1 MNSVGRESGIRDFSL
16 IAVVAFAL
24 AVRLGYLLY
33 YSSLPEWGQLTVDNY
48 YHLHWAQRIAD
59 GDLIGGTTYFRA
71 PLYVWCLSLVITL
84 LGDSLWILR
93 LFGLIVG
100 ISSVA
105 MTCLIARRLFDKKAA
120 VIAGV
125 IHALFPMAIYFDGE
139 LLLDPL
145 FTLLIQ
151 IAVYRFLIWQ
161 DTQTGRNALLCGVI
175 LGLASITRPTALLF
189 VPAAIGLIL
198 QGTGIWNSR
207 IRHAA
212 LFALGAFLLIVP
224 VTLRN
229 IVVAGDPVL
238 IASQG
243 GINMYI
249 GNNPHADGISAV
261 LPQPFGH
268 NWQMADVAYV
278 AEIKEGRELRPG
290 EVSDYWSRQAIKWM
304 TDHPVD
310 ALALYLRKLYFSIS
324 NREIS
329 NNRDIDA
336 FFGQVSLLRY
346 NPLTFGVILA
356 LGAAGFLISLRTNP
370 RAALLGWSILLFI
383 LANSTFFVNSR
394 FRLPEIP
401 LLIILSAGAIRW
413 FITERGYGART
424 GHFAIALAV
433 VMALLSYVPVLR
445 FPQGA
450 NVAGLAARANFLY
463 GQGDYRN
470 SIAVGRQVL
479 ALDSTF
485 PDANL
490 TVGAS
495 YFRLG
500 VGDSARHF
508 FEREKALHPG
518 RPKAYVN
525 LASYYLINQDQAR
538 AFEQLNRALLLRPY
552 DQMANTL
559 LLRLV
564 SADSGAAAQDV
575 SATIDGALERTDSNL
590 TLILDAAKVATERRM
605 ISKAESLLVTAL
617 EIAPPPVESDDAAFE
632 PTYPFTPD
640 RSNRLRAEAHFL
652 LGYQYGV
659 SGRFAES
666 IVHSRAAVHREPDRA
681 EAYVNLISGFVSM
694 GNLRSADSV
703 LQCALQKFP
712 TDPQLRQIAERLH
725 Q

>member
-1 MNSVGRESGIRDFSL
+1 MNSVGRESGNRDFSL
-16 IAVVAFAL
+16 LIVVAIAL

-33 YSSLPEWGQLTVDNY
+33 YSSLPDWGQLTVDNY
-48 YHLHWAQRIAD
+48 YHLHWAQRIVD
-59 GDLIGGTTYFRA
+59 GDPIGGTTYFRA

-93 LFGLIVG
+93 LFGLIIGVC
-100 ISSVA
+100 SVA
-105 MTCLIARRLFDKKAA
+105 MTYLIARRLFDKKAA
-120 VIAGV
+120 IIAGV
-125 IHALFPMAIYFDGE
+125 VHALFPIAIYFDGE

-145 FTLLIQ
+145 FTLLMQ
-151 IAVYRFLIWQ
+151 FAVYRFLIWQ
-161 DTQTGRNALLCGVI
+161 DTQTGRNAFLCGLL

-189 VPAAIGLIL
+189 VIAAIGLIL
-198 QGTGIWNSR
+198 VGTGIWRSR

-212 LFALGAFLLIVP
+212 LFALGAFLLVGP

-229 IVVAGDPVL
+229 IVVADDPVL

-278 AEIKEGRELRPG
+278 AEIKEGRELKPG
-290 EVSDYWSRQAIKWM
+290 EVSEYWSRQAVKWM
-304 TDHPVD
+304 TDHPMD

-336 FFGQVSLLRY
+336 FFGQVSFLRY
-346 NPLTFGVILA
+346 NPLTFGIILA
-356 LGAAGFLISLRTNP
+356 LGATGFLISLRTNR
-370 RAALLGWSILLFI
+370 RAALLGWSILLFV
-383 LANSTFFVNSR
+383 LANSAFFVNSR

-413 FITERGYGART
+413 LMTDRGYGTRT
-424 GHFAIALAV
+424 GQFAIAFAV
-433 VMALLSYVPVLR
+433 VMALLSYSPVVK
-445 FPQGA
+445 FPEGA
-450 NVAGLAARANFLY
+450 NVGGLASQANYLY
-463 GQGDYRN
+463 GQGDYRS

-479 ALDSTF
+479 AIDSTF

-500 VGDSARHF
+500 IGDSAEYF

-525 LASYYLINQDQAR
+525 LASYYLVNQDQPG

-552 DQMANTL
+552 DQLANTL

-564 SADSGAAAQDV
+564 SADSGATVEDV
-575 SATIDGALERTDSNL
+575 SATIDGALDRTDSNL
-590 TLILDAAKVATERRM
+590 TLILDAAKVATERR
-605 ISKAESLLVTAL
+605 IIPKAESLLVTAL
-617 EIAPPPVESDDAAFE
+617 DLAPPPVETDDAAFE
-632 PTYPFTPD
+632 PTYPYTPD
-640 RSNRLRAEAHFL
+640 RLNHLRAEAHYL

-694 GNLRSADSV
+694 GDLQSADSV
-703 LQCALQKFP
+703 LQSALQKFP
-712 TDPQLRQIAERLH
+712 TNPQLRQIAERLH